1 MAQAALRAA
10 LGAFQESVWERKFAD
25 LAAGAAAVGASP
37 AGALEAIRA
46 IPVQCAGGRLLQRHA
61 LVALL
66 KGTIPSRVSPTAQP
80 PAGCLPAWKCAAVFL
95 SAS

>member
-25 LAAGAAAVGASP
+25 LAAGAAAAGASP

-66 KGTIPSRVSPTAQP
+66 KGTIPSRVSTKKLSLPQDVCRLGNAQQS
-80 PAGCLPAWKCAAVFL
+80 F
-95 SAS
+95 